1 MGPQRSEN
9 DPVGLLVVDK
19 PQGISSHGVV
29 SRVRRLLGTRKV
41 GHAGTLDPMATGVLV
56 LGAGRATKLLGYVSG
71 DSKTYEATIRL
82 GIGTVTEDA
91 EGEIEETP
99 GFTLLNNGVAAADV
113 FSEATSYRA
122 QSADEDVW
130 DASAQSNHLAHPIRS
145 AQQDYG
151 AFRTPYGVHGP
162 TGESS
167 RTGESGTLEMAERPS
182 GTVTAIDQAISE
194 FLGPIEQVPS
204 AVSAIKVDGKR
215 AYALVRAGEDVRLKP
230 RSVEVFT
237 LERVSDPR
245 ELEVGGVPVV
255 DVDVVVDCSSGTY
268 VRALARDIA
277 RVLGTAG
284 HLTTLRRTRVGSFV
298 IDQAKTLDQLEQMI
312 EAGEKIPLITLERA
326 VKDQFP
332 LVVVSDAAAAA
343 FANGRP
349 ITPNEVVRLDS
360 SNTMSGDKLPV
371 EVEENRGVTH
381 ERTFPLPDENL
392 LPPGLGDPVK
402 EDPSQGSGGEDRVVA
417 IAEESNPTNPI
428 ALVRFEGGK
437 FRSVLHLRVPN

>member
-1 MGPQRSEN
+1 MAPQRSEN
-9 DPVGLLVVDK
+9 DPVGLLIVDK

-113 FSEATSYRA
+113 LSEATSYRA
-122 QSADEDVW
+122 QSGDEDVS
-130 DASAQSNHLAHPIRS
+130 DASARSNHLVHPIQS

-151 AFRTPYGVHGP
+151 AFRTPCGVRDP
-162 TGESS
+162 AGESS
-167 RTGESGTLEMAERPS
+167 RTGESGTLEIAERPS
-182 GTVTAIDQAISE
+182 GTVTAIDQAISK

-215 AYALVRAGEDVRLKP
+215 AYALVRAGEDVKLKP
-230 RSVEVFT
+230 RSVEVLS
-237 LERVSDPR
+237 LERVGNPR
-245 ELEVGGVPVV
+245 AQVVDGFPVV
-255 DVDVVVDCSSGTY
+255 DVDVIVDCSSGTY

-277 RVLGTAG
+277 RALGTAG
-284 HLTTLRRTRVGSFV
+284 HLTALKRTRVGSFG
-298 IDQAKTLDQLEQMI
+298 IDRARTLDQLERMI

-326 VKDQFP
+326 VTDQFP
-332 LVVVSDAAAAA
+332 LMIVSESAAKG
-343 FANGRP
+343 FANGRR
-349 ITPNEVVRLDS
+349 IALDEVVASDILMAGDS
-360 SNTMSGDKLPV
+360 SSTSQRHSGIVNDDFALSI
-371 EVEENRGVTH
+371 
-381 ERTFPLPDENL
+381 D
-392 LPPGLGDPVK
+392 GDTP
-402 EDPSQGSGGEDRVVA
+402 VVA
-417 IAEESNPTNPI
+417 IAEESNPTQPI
-428 ALVRFEGGK
+428 ALVQYEDGK
-437 FRSVLHLRVPN
+437 FRSVLHLRVPD

>member
-1 MGPQRSEN
+1 MAPQRSEN

-71 DSKTYEATIRL
+71 DSKTYQATIRL

-99 GFTLLNNGVAAADV
+99 GFTLQDDADID
-113 FSEATSYRA
+113 RA
-122 QSADEDVW
+122 IARFVG
-130 DASAQSNHLAHPIRS
+130 L
-145 AQQDYG
+145 
-151 AFRTPYGVHGP
+151 
-162 TGESS
+162 
-167 RTGESGTLEMAERPS
+167 
-182 GTVTAIDQAISE
+182 
-194 FLGPIEQVPS
+194 IEQVPS
-204 AVSAIKVDGKR
+204 AVSAIKVDGRR
-215 AYALVRAGEDVRLKP
+215 AYALVRAGEDVQLKP

-237 LERVSDPR
+237 LERVSGPR

-298 IDQAKTLDQLEQMI
+298 IDRAKTLDQLEQMI

-326 VKDQFP
+326 VTDQFP

-349 ITPNEVVRLDS
+349 ITPNEVLRLDS

-392 LPPGLGDPVK
+392 FPPGLGDPVK
-402 EDPSQGSGGEDRVVA
+402 EDPSRGSGGEDRVVA